1 MTTDVVTPERRSSR
15 LLQIAVRVRR
25 ANMALVLL
33 LALFVG
39 LTVGAF
45 MIIVTTPTLVHS
57 WATFF
62 SHPGATISENFNTV
76 WFATSRSS
84 KARCS
89 TSTPCES
96 Y

>member
-1 MTTDVVTPERRSSR
+1 MTTDVVTPERRPSR
-15 LLQIAVRVRR
+15 LLQVAVRVRR

-45 MIIVTTPTLVHS
+45 LIIVTTPTLVHS

-62 SHPGATISENFNTV
+62 SHPGATISENIKTV
-76 WFATSRSS
+76 WFA
-84 KARCS
+84 
-89 TSTPCES
+89 
-96 Y
+96 